1 MPDSMPPPACYR
13 LRLPGPT
20 EVPERVRQAIARP
33 VVNHRGPVFRATL
46 AHAETLIQPVLGT
59 SNRVLFFAASGTGMM
74 EAALVNSVAPGER
87 LLIVCQGQ
95 FGERFTSIA
104 RVLGAAV
111 DTFDV
116 PWGEA
121 VDPAALAVRA
131 AQQNYRAIVLIHN
144 ESSTGV
150 ATDLGAV
157 GAALRGNPALLI
169 VDSVSGLGGIEMCQD
184 EWGVDIVVSASQKA
198 LMCPPGLGLAS
209 VSAKAWQVVN
219 QPDRTPSFYW
229 SFPKALAAVEKSET
243 AFTAPVSLV
252 SGLCEAL
259 EMIHQ
264 EGLAHVLARHARLS
278 SALRAGGAALGLASF
293 GAAASASPT
302 VVAFMVPESLD
313 GGKIVRA
320 LYQDYGSV
328 IAGSRNRLAGR
339 VIRIGTM
346 GALNEGT
353 ILTDLSHLEAVLASM
368 GHRTTPGAGLVA
380 ASAALHTGN

>member
-1 MPDSMPPPACYR
+1 MSGSMRPPACYR

-33 VVNHRGPVFRATL
+33 VVNHRGPEFHATL
-46 AHAETLIQPVLGT
+46 AHAEALIQPVLGT
-59 SNRVLFFAASGTGMM
+59 SNRVLLFAASGTGMM
-74 EAALVNSVAPGER
+74 EAALVNTVAPGER

-95 FGERFTSIA
+95 FGERFASIA
-104 RVLGAAV
+104 RVLRADV

-121 VDPAALAVRA
+121 VDPAALALCA
-131 AQQNYRAIVLIHN
+131 AQQDYRAIVLIHN

-157 GAALRGNPALLI
+157 GAALRGNSALLI
-169 VDSVSGLGGIEMCQD
+169 VDSVSGLGGIEMRQD

-209 VSAKAWQVVN
+209 VSGKAWQVIN
-219 QPDRTPSFYW
+219 RPDRTPSFYW
-229 SFPKALAAVEKSET
+229 SFAKALAAMEKSET
-243 AFTAPVSLV
+243 AFTAPVNLV
-252 SGLCEAL
+252 FGLCEAL
-259 EMIHQ
+259 DMIHE

-278 SALRAGGAALGLASF
+278 AALRAGGAALGLSSF
-293 GAAASASPT
+293 GSSSNASNT
-302 VVAFMVPESLD
+302 VVAFTVPEGLD

-320 LYQDYGSV
+320 LYEDHGSV
-328 IAGSRNRLAGR
+328 IAGSRNRLSGR

-346 GALNEGT
+346 GSLNEGT
-353 ILTDLSHLEAVLASM
+353 ILTDLSHLEAALAGM
-368 GHRTTPGAGLVA
+368 GHRTTPGAGLMA

>member
-1 MPDSMPPPACYR
+1 MSGSMRPPACYR

-33 VVNHRGPVFRATL
+33 VVNHRGPEFRATL
-46 AHAETLIQPVLGT
+46 AHAEALIQPVLGT
-59 SNRVLFFAASGTGMM
+59 SNRVLLFAASGTGMM
-74 EAALVNSVAPGER
+74 EAALVNTVAPGER

-95 FGERFTSIA
+95 FGERFASIA
-104 RVLGAAV
+104 RVLRADV

-121 VDPAALAVRA
+121 VDPAALALCA
-131 AQQNYRAIVLIHN
+131 AQQDYRAIVLIHN

-157 GAALRGNPALLI
+157 GAALRGNSALLI
-169 VDSVSGLGGIEMCQD
+169 VDSVSGLGGIEMRQD

-209 VSAKAWQVVN
+209 VSGKAWQVIN
-219 QPDRTPSFYW
+219 RPDRTPSFYW
-229 SFPKALAAVEKSET
+229 SFAKALAAMEKSET
-243 AFTAPVSLV
+243 AFTAPVNLV
-252 SGLCEAL
+252 FGLCEAL
-259 EMIHQ
+259 DMIHE
-264 EGLAHVLARHARLS
+264 EGLANVLARHARLS
-278 SALRAGGAALGLASF
+278 AALRAGGAALGLSSF
-293 GAAASASPT
+293 GSSSNASNT
-302 VVAFMVPESLD
+302 VVAFTVPEGLD

-320 LYQDYGSV
+320 LYEDHGSV
-328 IAGSRNRLAGR
+328 IAGSRNRLSGR

-346 GALNEGT
+346 GSLNEGT
-353 ILTDLSHLEAVLASM
+353 ILTDLSHLEAALAGM
-368 GHRTTPGAGLVA
+368 GHRTTPGAGLMA

>member
-1 MPDSMPPPACYR
+1 
-13 LRLPGPT
+13 
-20 EVPERVRQAIARP
+20 VRQAIARP
-33 VVNHRGPVFRATL
+33 VVNHRGPEFRATL
-46 AHAETLIQPVLGT
+46 AHAEALIQPVLGT

-74 EAALVNSVAPGER
+74 EAALVNTVAPGER

-95 FGERFTSIA
+95 FGERFASIA
-104 RVLGAAV
+104 RVLRADV
-111 DTFDV
+111 ETFDV

-121 VDPAALAVRA
+121 VDPAALALCA
-131 AQQNYRAIVLIHN
+131 AQQDYRAIVLIHN

-157 GAALRGNPALLI
+157 GAALRGNSALLI
-169 VDSVSGLGGIEMCQD
+169 VDSVSGLGGIEMRQD

-209 VSAKAWQVVN
+209 VSGKAWQVIN
-219 QPDRTPSFYW
+219 RPDRTPSFYW
-229 SFPKALAAVEKSET
+229 SFAKALAAMEKSET
-243 AFTAPVSLV
+243 AFTAPVNLV
-252 SGLCEAL
+252 FGLCEAL
-259 EMIHQ
+259 DMIHE

-278 SALRAGGAALGLASF
+278 AALRAGGAALGLSSF
-293 GAAASASPT
+293 GSSSNASNT
-302 VVAFMVPESLD
+302 VVAFTVPEGLD

-320 LYQDYGSV
+320 LYEDHGSV
-328 IAGSRNRLAGR
+328 IAGSRNRLSGR

-346 GALNEGT
+346 GSLNEGT
-353 ILTDLSHLEAVLASM
+353 ILTDLSHLAAALAGM